1 MPTPKA
7 KKPTAKKPPAKKPLR
22 LTVEQRLRRIAAD
35 TKAVTAALKKKST
48 N

>member
-1 MPTPKA
+1 MPTTKA
-7 KKPTAKKPPAKKPLR
+7 KKAAPKNTPAKKPLR